1 MSGGALMTSIHTK
14 ESPRQLTSK
23 SAYLALLCSLPVLLV
38 FALLGDWH
46 TGIGA
51 AICCG
56 LVILVVMV
64 RWDLRKRWW
73 FWAVILFG
81 VALQVPIV
89 LLVPWAN
96 RGLTGISVLPLGALD
111 YGVVYG
117 CVKLAEK
124 MADRSEGSS
133 SPS

>member
-1 MSGGALMTSIHTK
+1 MTPIHSE
-14 ESPRQLTSK
+14 ESPRELTSK

-38 FALLGDWH
+38 FAYLGDWR

-56 LVILVVMV
+56 LVILIVIT
-64 RWDLRKRWW
+64 RWDLRKHWW

-81 VALQVPIV
+81 AALQVPIV
-89 LLVPWAN
+89 LLIPWGN
-96 RGLTGISVLPLGALD
+96 RGLTGISLLPVAVVD

-124 MADRSEGSS
+124 LMKKTDTGST
-133 SPS
+133 

>member
-1 MSGGALMTSIHTK
+1 MPPTHSE

-23 SAYLALLCSLPVLLV
+23 SAYLAFLCSLPVLLV
-38 FALLGDWH
+38 FAWLGDWH

-51 AICCG
+51 AICSG

-64 RWDLRKRWW
+64 RWDLRKHWW
-73 FWAVILFG
+73 FWVVILFG
-81 VALQVPIV
+81 VALQIPIV

-96 RGLTGISVLPLGALD
+96 RGLTGISLLPLGALD

-124 MADRSEGSS
+124 MVKKTDSS
-133 SPS
+133 ST

>member
-1 MSGGALMTSIHTK
+1 MPPIHSQ

-38 FALLGDWH
+38 FALLGDWR

-64 RWDLRKRWW
+64 RWDLRKHWW
-73 FWAVILFG
+73 FWAVIVFG
-81 VALQVPIV
+81 AALQVPIV
-89 LLVPWAN
+89 LLVPWGN
-96 RGLTGISVLPLGALD
+96 RGLTGISLLPLGVLD

-124 MADRSEGSS
+124 MASRNDGASS
-133 SPS
+133 LT